1 VGKNGNGYVYL
12 SQRLQKYQRIFFY
25 KTQKGIDGTDAKAGT
40 QFLKLEDS
48 F

>member
-1 VGKNGNGYVYL
+1 MVMFIYHRDCKNISVF
-12 SQRLQKYQRIFFY
+12 FFY